1 VKRRQF
7 ITLLGAAAAWPLAA
21 GDTLA
26 QLSFPTRTIRVLSGF
41 TAGTAADVVARILAD
56 KLSDELGSPVIV
68 ENVVGASG
76 NVAGD
81 RVAKAEPDGH
91 TLVLAAS
98 SAIVINPSI
107 YKKMTYDP
115 IRDLAPIAR
124 VCSYANILTV
134 NNDLPVKNVHELVEL
149 ARTRPGA
156 LTYGHPGAGTT
167 IHLSGELLKSTAKI
181 DISPIPYRGGAN
193 FLPDLLSG
201 RLSMFF
207 MTPPTA
213 LPLIRNGKVKGLA
226 VTSLQRLA
234 IAPEIPTMAE
244 SGFAGFDITVWYGLM
259 APIRTPK
266 AVIDRLYQATAKAL
280 AAADT
285 RTRYNE
291 IGNDVIAGTPEEFSS
306 VVQLEA
312 PRWTKLVKEIGIQL
326 D

>member
-41 TAGTAADVVARILAD
+41 TAGTAADVIARILAD

-124 VCSYANILTV
+124 VCSYANILIV

-149 ARTRPGA
+149 ARARPGV

-167 IHLSGELLKSTAKI
+167 IHLSGELLKSMAKI
-181 DISPIPYRGGAN
+181 DISPIP
-193 FLPDLLSG
+193 
-201 RLSMFF
+201 
-207 MTPPTA
+207 TA
-213 LPLIRNGKVKGLA
+213 
-226 VTSLQRLA
+226 
-234 IAPEIPTMAE
+234 
-244 SGFAGFDITVWYGLM
+244 
-259 APIRTPK
+259 
-266 AVIDRLYQATAKAL
+266 
-280 AAADT
+280 
-285 RTRYNE
+285 
-291 IGNDVIAGTPEEFSS
+291 
-306 VVQLEA
+306 EA
-312 PRWTKLVKEIGIQL
+312 PTFCPTSSPGGCPCFS
-326 D
+326 